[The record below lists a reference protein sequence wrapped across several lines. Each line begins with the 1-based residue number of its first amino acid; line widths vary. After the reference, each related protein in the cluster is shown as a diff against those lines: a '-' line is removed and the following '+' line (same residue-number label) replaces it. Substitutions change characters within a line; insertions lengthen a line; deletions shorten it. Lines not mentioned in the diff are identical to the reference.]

1 MLITKR
7 LKDYKARSKR
17 KSKIMRVNDMFADR
31 HTYTLSAV
39 FLYTPSELRR
49 WLSDVEKEVISDV
62 WSTLTRTKIFSI
74 PCTVT
79 VT

>member
-17 KSKIMRVNDMFADR
+17 KSKIMRVNDMFTDR
-31 HTYTLSAV
+31 QTYTLSAV
-39 FLYTPSELRR
+39 FLYTQSELRR
-49 WLSDVEKEVISDV
+49 WLCDVEKEVISDV

-79 VT
+79 